1 MICSQLRTQLCFLI
15 WPLLPSRSWM
25 SSLGDEL
32 YVQLLLLFM
41 GSFSPT
47 DLVPLAK
54 ADALRF
60 VDPAT
65 GAVHHARSTLQK
77 PIYLPPKATQ
87 VRGQCHLLRL
97 SIRAVS
103 GELCPRRSQSLSA
116 NQI

>member
-1 MICSQLRTQLCFLI
+1 
-15 WPLLPSRSWM
+15 M